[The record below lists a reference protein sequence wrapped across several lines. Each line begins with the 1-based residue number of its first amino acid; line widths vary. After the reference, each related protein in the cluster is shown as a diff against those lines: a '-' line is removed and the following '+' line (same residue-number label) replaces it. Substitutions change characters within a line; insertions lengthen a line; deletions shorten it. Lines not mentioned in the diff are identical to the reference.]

1 MSRTAPSAAPVLR
14 FDNFE
19 LDVCAGELRKGGV
32 KLRLQGQP
40 LQVLAILLQ
49 SPGNLVTREEL
60 RNQLWPADTFV
71 DFDHSLHNAI
81 ARIRETL
88 RDSAQT
94 PSYIET
100 LPRRGYRFIAP
111 VEEVAP
117 PSMPTENGEQAK
129 EAVASAMPAAP
140 PPKRRTGVII
150 ALLLSL
156 GACCA
161 VGLAAW
167 MAWQHRQ
174 AGSVAAAP
182 RSIAVI
188 PLQNLS
194 GDPSQE
200 YFADGLTD
208 QLITEMSQIPDLR
221 VISHTSVT
229 EYKAT
234 TKHLPQIARELKVD
248 DILEGSVVREGD
260 QVRVT
265 VQLLDAPNDRH
276 LWSANYQRP
285 MRNILTL
292 QREIAQAV
300 AQQVRV
306 KLSPQQ
312 QARLGVASTVDPA
325 AYEAFLR
332 GRYYLM
338 TQFSRPQPLEKARQY
353 FAEAIN
359 KDPEFAPAY
368 VGLADTSLNLARFGH
383 LSPQA
388 AYSSAKGAIDKALA
402 LGGSSGEAHI
412 ILAMFHWQVEWNQ
425 PAAEREF
432 NDAMAEAPSY
442 DCGHAYHALY
452 LAWSHRRTEALA
464 EITRSRELNPGAS
477 FATTESAV
485 YFQLRDYPNLIEASR
500 KGVASDPTEWLEHY
514 FLGVGYEASGRR
526 AEAIPE
532 YQQAIDMSGGDR
544 DPTAALAH
552 AYAMLGRRSE
562 AEKILFDLQHQPK
575 DSYLS
580 PYMLATIYAGL
591 GETDA
596 AFQLLGQAVQERNMD
611 LAWFLPA
618 DPRMD
623 ALRSDPRFKVL
634 LRQVGFPS

>member
-1 MSRTAPSAAPVLR
+1 
-14 FDNFE
+14 
-19 LDVCAGELRKGGV
+19 
-32 KLRLQGQP
+32 
-40 LQVLAILLQ
+40 
-49 SPGNLVTREEL
+49 
-60 RNQLWPADTFV
+60 
-71 DFDHSLHNAI
+71 
-81 ARIRETL
+81 
-88 RDSAQT
+88 
-94 PSYIET
+94 
-100 LPRRGYRFIAP
+100 
-111 VEEVAP
+111 
-117 PSMPTENGEQAK
+117 MPTESVEQAI
-129 EAVASAMPAAP
+129 EAVAPAMPAAP

-167 MAWQHRQ
+167 MAWQHRH

-306 KLSPQQ
+306 KLSSLQ

-338 TQFSRPQPLEKARQY
+338 TQFSRPQPLERARQY
-353 FAEAIN
+353 FAEAIR

-368 VGLADTSLNLARFGH
+368 VGLADTSLNLAQFGH
-383 LSPQA
+383 LSPRA
-388 AYSSAKGAIDKALA
+388 AYGSAKGAIDKALA

-432 NDAMAEAPSY
+432 NDAMAEAPSH
-442 DCGHAYHALY
+442 DCGHSYHALY

-532 YQQAIDMSGGDR
+532 YQKAIDMSGGDR

-623 ALRSDPRFKVL
+623 TLRSDPRFKVL
-634 LRQVGFPS
+634 LRQVGFPR